1 MSNQKIKIEISKS
14 APTCQI
20 INIQKVFQHVESFFF
35 FFFKK
40 CFNMSNQKIKKNQ
53 KSKTSQKIHNNNKKV
68 FRHVESKNQKMFR
81 HVE

>member
-35 FFFKK
+35 FFF
-40 CFNMSNQKIKKNQ
+40 Q
-53 KSKTSQKIHNNNKKV
+53 KV
-68 FRHVESKNQKMFR
+68 FQHVKSKNQKKSKIKNKSKNTQ
-81 HVE
+81 